1 MKFSLILWGL
11 AHKLKSR
18 IKKDQAFKEH
28 VKEKN
33 FTLQMKTA
41 DGKKGRA
48 FKFINGDIISES
60 GVVADANVSFVWCD
74 AATAAA
80 TMLSKDPNANM
91 NALKEG
97 KLKLEGDGALALWF
111 VGTAKKLKEPIQK

>member
-1 MKFSLILWGL
+1 MKFSLILWVL
-11 AHKLKSR
+11 ARKLKSR
-18 IKKDQAFKEH
+18 IKKDPAFKEH
-28 VKEKN
+28 IKEKN
-33 FTLQMKTA
+33 FTLVMKTA
-41 DGKKGRA
+41 DGSRGRS
-48 FKFINGDIISES
+48 FKFSNGEVISEA
-60 GVVADANVSFVWCD
+60 GVVEGNVSFVWCD

-80 TMLSKDPNANM
+80 TMTSKDPNANM